1 MVKGPFWAGCKDKR
15 SCLWRCPARNG
26 GHSNEDDFRTPE
38 WFAKNIEKTCRK
50 VLTEGGRCGIILER
64 QALRQKNDFWSLSTK
79 PLKRTNRRW
88 KVPVSTEKLW
98 SIQVQNVQKPRKKSL
113 TKNRFCGKIIKSSAT
128 KAWAHRTLK
137 IEQYRKTCNGTYFR
151 VGKTRKTIPNKVIH
165 TGRKR
170 LRTERNKI

>member
-1 MVKGPFWAGCKDKR
+1 MPSAKRRAFKSCRFPHAWMDCKKDRKNLPKSVDRRWKVWYYTWAP
-15 SCLWRCPARNG
+15 SA
-26 GHSNEDDFRTPE
+26 ET
-38 WFAKNIEKTCRK
+38 
-50 VLTEGGRCGIILER
+50 
-64 QALRQKNDFWSLSTK
+64 KNDFWNLSTK

-113 TKNRFCGKIIKSSAT
+113 TKNRFCGKIIKSSAA
-128 KAWAHRTLK
+128 KAEAHRTLK

-170 LRTERNKI
+170 LRAERTRFNTFKW